1 MAGKTFYA
9 MVAAGAAF
17 IAIGIA
23 SSVYSNISVD
33 VPLDGKVSAGKTDEL
48 TPNMDVGNTA
58 SLTLKGSTFNVDI
71 KDPSGKSIAS
81 RSNQTSFSYDLTA
94 DKDGQYR
101 FLINNTGTE
110 ELAITGHAQTK
121 ASPLAFTAP
130 LLLVITGII
139 VVALALP
146 FRNR

>member
-9 MVAAGAAF
+9 MVAAGAVF

-23 SSVYSNISVD
+23 SSVYSNIAVD

-58 SLTLKGSTFNVDI
+58 SLTVKGSTFSVKI
-71 KDPSGKSIAS
+71 KDPSGKAIAS
-81 RSNQTSFSYDLTA
+81 RANQTDFTYHLSA
-94 DKDGQYR
+94 DKEGQYR
-101 FLINNTGTE
+101 FLINNTGSE

-121 ASPLAFTAP
+121 ASPLAFSAP

>member
-1 MAGKTFYA
+1 MAGKTFFA

-23 SSVYSNISVD
+23 SSVYSNVAVD
-33 VPLDGKVSAGKTDEL
+33 VPLDGKVPAGKTDEL

-58 SLTLKGSTFNVDI
+58 SLALKGSTFNVEI
-71 KDPSGKSIAS
+71 KDPSGKPIVS
-81 RSNQTSFSYDLTA
+81 RSNQTSLSYNLTA
-94 DKDGQYR
+94 DREGQYR
-101 FLINNTGTE
+101 FLINNTGSE

-121 ASPLAFTAP
+121 ASPLAFSAP